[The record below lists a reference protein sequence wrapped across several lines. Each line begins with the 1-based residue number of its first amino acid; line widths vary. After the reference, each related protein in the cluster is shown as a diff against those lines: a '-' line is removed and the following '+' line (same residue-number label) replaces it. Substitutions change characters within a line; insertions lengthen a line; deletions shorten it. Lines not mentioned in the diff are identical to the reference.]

1 MLHSPF
7 NFHVCSCESIILIR
21 SNLNA
26 QVGGVGG
33 RALGIFWVGM
43 CHLVLKIGTLF

>member
-26 QVGGVGG
+26 WGGG

-43 CHLVLKIGTLF
+43 CRLVLQIGTLF